1 MTFALGAARSG
12 YIPANHVVHFSAGKK
27 GTNRVRQRTLS
38 DVNGSAGRLAPASN
52 LLGGPGACG
61 RHQDAARMR
70 LRTA

>member
-12 YIPANHVVHFSAGKK
+12 YVRANHVVHFSAGKK

-38 DVNGSAGRLAPASN
+38 DVNGSAGQLAPASN
-52 LLGGPGACG
+52 LFGGAGACG
-61 RHQDAARMR
+61 RHRDAARTR